1 MNSFRYKT
9 SIDDL
14 VTRILNGQP
23 IVNNYGVSTRQFY
36 RYRTVA
42 YKKIEL
48 LAKDIRHNQL
58 DQAIARL
65 NNLYVQ
71 AEKIRDKLAIQVEIN
86 KLLGLANSDKV
97 VYVNMSENAIE
108 NKLRGVVIN
117 DMNETREHF

>member
-14 VTRILNGQP
+14 VTKILNGQP
-23 IVNNYGVSTRQFY
+23 IANTYGVSTRQFY
-36 RYRTVA
+36 RYRSVA

-48 LAKDIRHNQL
+48 LARDIRHNQL

-71 AEKIRDKLAIQVEIN
+71 AEKIRDKLAIQIEIN

-108 NKLRGVVIN
+108 SKLGNMSIG
-117 DMNETREHF
+117 DMDETREHF